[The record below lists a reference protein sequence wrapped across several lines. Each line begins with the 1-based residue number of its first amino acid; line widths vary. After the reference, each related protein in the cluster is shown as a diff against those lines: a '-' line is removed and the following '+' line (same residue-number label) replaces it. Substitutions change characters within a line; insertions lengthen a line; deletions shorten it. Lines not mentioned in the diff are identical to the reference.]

1 MKSLFAKYNLPIG
14 IIKVFLCS
22 ASIVL
27 LSTNFVSCTRAPL
40 SNNSSGGKYDGVYDF
55 SIVTTSPSGNQTI
68 VLPPGFFI
76 VRNGIISSSD
86 NTLSGSVTDNFGNVV
101 FTGPCPINNG
111 SANFTGILDA
121 LAAPKAGLGNYT
133 CQIGGISRTWRAY
146 NGK

>member
-1 MKSLFAKYNLPIG
+1 M
-14 IIKVFLCS
+14 
-22 ASIVL
+22 
-27 LSTNFVSCTRAPL
+27 
-40 SNNSSGGKYDGVYDF
+40 YDF

-86 NTLSGSVTDNFGNVV
+86 NTLSGSVTDDFGNVV

-121 LAAPKAGLGNYT
+121 LAAPKAGHGNYT

>member
-1 MKSLFAKYNLPIG
+1 MKSSFVKYKLPVDR
-14 IIKVFLCS
+14 IIVFLS
-22 ASIVL
+22 SVIIVCL
-27 LSTNFVSCTRAPL
+27 FTNFSCNKAPL
-40 SNNSSGGKYDGVYDF
+40 TNNSSKVAYDGVYDF

-86 NTLSGSVTDNFGNVV
+86 NTLSGSVTNFEFGNVV
-101 FTGPCPINNG
+101 FTGPCHINNG

-121 LAAPKAGLGNYT
+121 LAAPKAGHGNYT

-146 NGK
+146 NGR